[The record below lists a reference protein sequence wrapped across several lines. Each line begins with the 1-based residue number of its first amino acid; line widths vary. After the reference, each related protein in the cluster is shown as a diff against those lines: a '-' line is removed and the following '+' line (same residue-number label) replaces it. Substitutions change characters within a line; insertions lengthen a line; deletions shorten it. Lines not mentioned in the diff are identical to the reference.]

1 MQRYLEPNKMI
12 RSKEDAQFIFKL
24 RCKMTN
30 LKANMKGKYENLE
43 CRACKIENESQQ
55 HVFECNEIDVKFHV
69 KETYEDLIEGS
80 LRQKIEISEVMKKRI
95 ERLQEIEKI

>member
-1 MQRYLEPNKMI
+1 MSSKCRDILNQINWSEIKKMPN
-12 RSKEDAQFIFKL
+12 SYSNWDAKWLIWKPK
-24 RCKMTN
+24 R
-30 LKANMKGKYENLE
+30 KGKYENLE

-80 LRQKIEISEVMKKRI
+80 LRQKIEISEVMKK
-95 ERLQEIEKI
+95 